1 MKSLIE
7 ATRPGMNICNSSAI
21 AEIATHAIDAI
32 VGLVL
37 PKNERRTKN
46 TGISKKK
53 FAIGSSEPE

>member
-1 MKSLIE
+1 
-7 ATRPGMNICNSSAI
+7 MNICNSSAI

-32 VGLVL
+32 IGLVL